1 MTEEILKIKADEL
14 TTIRLIFE
22 DGIIHE
28 MPLKSAAGYA
38 QSSQDQRIKD
48 ALGMLVGGLDFFSKP
63 NAYPSI
69 EFVVPVKW

>member
-28 MPLKSAAGYA
+28 SRP
-38 QSSQDQRIKD
+38 
-48 ALGMLVGGLDFFSKP
+48 
-63 NAYPSI
+63 
-69 EFVVPVKW
+69 